1 MCSEDDGL
9 FMEIN
14 KFLGILRKQEKE
26 CKLSSECRLLQYLI
40 LIKFILF
47 KGRVMARGKI
57 IFGFIC
63 LCSWGRFNFSITVDS
78 RNIKK

>member
-1 MCSEDDGL
+1 MCLEDDGL
-9 FMEIN
+9 LMEIN

-26 CKLSSECRLLQYLI
+26 CKLSSECHLLQYLI

-63 LCSWGRFNFSITVDS
+63 LCS
-78 RNIKK
+78 